1 MFKENT
7 PTILK
12 SQISTQPHHFSVP
25 FNFFCLFSFFLF
37 FLGQLFLQAGENVLS
52 YWIFTFWK
60 AALHLYSKARFLFP
74 SEQETEKE
82 MTFTAAILK
91 KNLFK
96 GC

>member
-1 MFKENT
+1 MFKEST

-12 SQISTQPHHFSVP
+12 SQISTQSIIFQ
-25 FNFFCLFSFFLF
+25 FRLIFFVCFPFFLF

-60 AALHLYSKARFLFP
+60 SALHLYSKARFLFP

-91 KNLFK
+91 KNVFK